1 MCVSDSHLCIV
12 VCLFKQK
19 VELEFTF
26 SLNQIVS
33 QFFIKLHKV
42 YEPTR
47 VWYNKSLQ
55 QKESNIT

>member
-1 MCVSDSHLCIV
+1 MCVSDSHFYIV
-12 VCLFKQK
+12 VYLFKQK
-19 VELEFTF
+19 VEFTF

-42 YEPTR
+42 YEPKR